1 MQFNSIAFA
10 IFFVVFVS
18 FYYLAPRCGKN
29 AIALQ
34 RILLLLASACFYAFA
49 DLKFVPFL
57 LYSIAVTYFAGLAFN
72 SDALK
77 FDGARKAARFL
88 LPLSR
93 PTCFR
98 FCFLNTLPRLG
109 AAE

>member
-10 IFFVVFVS
+10 IFFVVFV
-18 FYYLAPRCGKN
+18 FLYYLAPRCGKN
-29 AIALQ
+29 AVALQ

-57 LYSIAVTYFAGLAFN
+57 LYSIAVTYFAGIILN

-77 FDGARKAARFL
+77 FDGGGIGSRRAARFY
-88 LPLSR
+88 LPL
-93 PTCFR
+93 
-98 FCFLNTLPRLG
+98 
-109 AAE
+109 